1 MSATRSISD
10 LELPVDEEQRHVMP
24 LREPVEYPSSLALL
38 EEQQRQHDAMRFE
51 EQRKE
56 AQAWLLRQRKQEEKA
71 AMRLRKEEY
80 YAQKCPRKQQREKQ
94 REEEYA
100 DDAEKADQL
109 VDDADRD
116 ARIVAESR
124 RAHREGRAAAAVERC
139 ALTMER
145 LEGPVRIRPE
155 PADRNLESETEDNA
169 KLIAHHQHRCHEEI
183 TDIRRKF
190 ACRRENARVALYAQL
205 DRLNA
210 KFVRAIA
217 DLPEHEFEKLHILTA
232 AHAQGL
238 HDATGNYRRKLC
250 NFSSEQEAWKVMIIK
265 KRRAMLAWTCP
276 NDGQAHPFTI
286 EGRRYHRTYWGEM
299 WLTENWLW
307 QGYWVG
313 YYIKSGKPPRDDEVS
328 DEIRA
333 ALKG

>member
-1 MSATRSISD
+1 MSAIRSISD
-10 LELPVDEEQRHVMP
+10 LELPVNEEERHVMP

-38 EEQQRQHDAMRFE
+38 EEQQRQHDAMTFT

-80 YAQKCPRKQQREKQ
+80 YAEKCPRKQQREKQ
-94 REEEYA
+94 CEKQREE
-100 DDAEKADQL
+100 DA
-109 VDDADRD
+109 DDADRE

-124 RAHREGRAAAAVERC
+124 RLHREGRAAAAVERC

-190 ACRRENARVALYAQL
+190 AYRRENARVALYAQL

-210 KFVRAIA
+210 KFVRSIA
-217 DLPEHEFEKLHILTA
+217 NLPDHEFEKLPILTT
-232 AHAQGL
+232 AHAAGL
-238 HDATGNYRRKLC
+238 HHATGRYRRKLC
-250 NFSSEQEAWKVMIIK
+250 SYSPEREAWKAKLIE
-265 KRRAMLAWTCP
+265 KRRAELAWTCP
-276 NDGQAHPFTI
+276 NDGQAHPFTF
-286 EGRRYHRTYWGEM
+286 EGRQYHRTYWGEM
-299 WLTENWLW
+299 WRTENWSW

>member
-56 AQAWLLRQRKQEEKA
+56 AQAWLLRLRKQEEKA
-71 AMRLRKEEY
+71 AMRLRHAMPCREPEDPEYLALLEE
-80 YAQKCPRKQQREKQ
+80 QQRQHDEVSF
-94 REEEYA
+94 EEQSKE
-100 DDAEKADQL
+100 
-109 VDDADRD
+109 

-124 RAHREGRAAAAVERC
+124 RLHREGRAAAAVERC

-190 ACRRENARVALYAQL
+190 AYRRENARVALYAQL

-217 DLPEHEFEKLHILTA
+217 KLPEHEFEKLHILTT

-238 HDATGNYRRKLC
+238 HDATGSYRRKLC
-250 NFSSEQEAWKVMIIK
+250 NFSSEQEDWKVMIIK
-265 KRRAMLAWTCP
+265 RRRAMLAWTCP

-299 WLTENWLW
+299 WLTENWSW

>member
-10 LELPVDEEQRHVMP
+10 LELPINEEERHVMP

-38 EEQQRQHDAMRFE
+38 EEQQRQHDAMTFE

-80 YAQKCPRKQQREKQ
+80 YA
-94 REEEYA
+94 
-100 DDAEKADQL
+100 EKADQL

-124 RAHREGRAAAAVERC
+124 RAHRAGRAAAAVERC

-183 TDIRRKF
+183 TSVRRKF

-217 DLPEHEFEKLHILTA
+217 NLPEHEFEKLHILTA

-250 NFSSEQEAWKVMIIK
+250 NFSFEQEAWKVMIIE

-299 WLTENWLW
+299 WLTENWAW

>member
-38 EEQQRQHDAMRFE
+38 EEQQRQHDAMTFE

-56 AQAWLLRQRKQEEKA
+56 AQAWLLRLRKEEEKA

-80 YAQKCPRKQQREKQ
+80 DK
-94 REEEYA
+94 
-100 DDAEKADQL
+100 KADQL
-109 VDDADRD
+109 VDDADRE

-124 RAHREGRAAAAVERC
+124 RLHTSYSEGRAAAAVERC

-155 PADRNLESETEDNA
+155 PADRNLERETEDNA

-190 ACRRENARVALYAQL
+190 ACHRENARVALYAQL

-232 AHAQGL
+232 AHAQSL
-238 HDATGNYRRKLC
+238 HDATGSYRRKLC

-299 WLTENWLW
+299 WLTENWSW

>member
-10 LELPVDEEQRHVMP
+10 LELPINEEERHVMP

-38 EEQQRQHDAMRFE
+38 EEQQRQHDAMTFE
-51 EQRKE
+51 EQHKE
-56 AQAWLLRQRKQEEKA
+56 AQAWLLRLRKQEEKA
-71 AMRLRKEEY
+71 AMR
-80 YAQKCPRKQQREKQ
+80 PRK
-94 REEEYA
+94 EEYA
-100 DDAEKADQL
+100 DDA
-109 VDDADRD
+109 DRE

-124 RAHREGRAAAAVERC
+124 RAHRAGRAAAAVERC

-183 TDIRRKF
+183 TSVRRKF

-217 DLPEHEFEKLHILTA
+217 NLPEHEFEKLHILTA

-250 NFSSEQEAWKVMIIK
+250 NFSFEQEAWKVMIIE

-299 WLTENWLW
+299 WLTENWSW

>member
-38 EEQQRQHDAMRFE
+38 QEQQRQHDAMRFE

-80 YAQKCPRKQQREKQ
+80 YAKKCPRKQQREKQ
-94 REEEYA
+94 REEY
-100 DDAEKADQL
+100 AEKADQL
-109 VDDADRD
+109 VDDADRE
-116 ARIVAESR
+116 ARIVAES
-124 RAHREGRAAAAVERC
+124 HRLHNEGRAAAAVERC

-250 NFSSEQEAWKVMIIK
+250 NFSSEQEDWKVMIIK
-265 KRRAMLAWTCP
+265 RRRAMLAWTCP

-299 WLTENWLW
+299 WLTENWSW

>member
-1 MSATRSISD
+1 MSAARSISAIRSISD

-24 LREPVEYPSSLALL
+24 LREPVEYPSSLAML
-38 EEQQRQHDAMRFE
+38 EEQQRQHDAMTFE

-80 YAQKCPRKQQREKQ
+80 
-94 REEEYA
+94 
-100 DDAEKADQL
+100 AEKADQL

-116 ARIVAESR
+116 ALIVAESR
-124 RAHREGRAAAAVERC
+124 RAHNEGRAAAAVERC

-155 PADRNLESETEDNA
+155 PADRNLESEPEDNA

-190 ACRRENARVALYAQL
+190 ACHRENARVALYAQL
-205 DRLNA
+205 DRLHA

-217 DLPEHEFEKLHILTA
+217 NLPEHEFEKLHILTA

-250 NFSSEQEAWKVMIIK
+250 NFSSEREAWKVEIIK
-265 KRRAMLAWTCP
+265 KRRAELSWTCP
-276 NDGQAHPFTI
+276 NDGNAYPFTFK
-286 EGRRYHRTYWGEM
+286 GRQYHCTYWGET
-299 WLTENWLW
+299 WLTENWAW

-313 YYIKSGKPPRDDEVS
+313 HYIKSGKVPQDDEVS

-333 ALKG
+333 ALRA

>member
-10 LELPVDEEQRHVMP
+10 LELPVDEEQRHAMP
-24 LREPVEYPSSLALL
+24 CREPEDPEYLALL
-38 EEQQRQHDAMRFE
+38 EEEQRQHDEVSFE

-56 AQAWLLRQRKQEEKA
+56 AL
-71 AMRLRKEEY
+71 
-80 YAQKCPRKQQREKQ
+80 
-94 REEEYA
+94 
-100 DDAEKADQL
+100 
-109 VDDADRD
+109 
-116 ARIVAESR
+116 IVTESR
-124 RAHREGRAAAAVERC
+124 RLHAAGRAAAAVERR

-145 LEGPVRIRPE
+145 FQGPVRIRAE
-155 PADRNLESETEDNA
+155 PADRKLESEAEDNA

-190 ACRRENARVALYAQL
+190 ACHRENARVALYAQL

-217 DLPEHEFEKLHILTA
+217 NLPEHEFEKLHILTA
-232 AHAQGL
+232 THAQGL

-250 NFSSEQEAWKVMIIK
+250 KYSHEREAWKIKMIE
-265 KRRAMLAWTCP
+265 KRRAELSWTCP
-276 NDGQAHPFTI
+276 NDGQAYPFTFK
-286 EGRRYHRTYWGEM
+286 GRQYHCTYWGEL
-299 WLTENWLW
+299 WLTENWSW

-313 YYIKSGKPPRDDEVS
+313 HYIKSGKVPQDDEVS
-328 DEIRA
+328 HEIRE

>member
-1 MSATRSISD
+1 MSAARSISATRSISD

-38 EEQQRQHDAMRFE
+38 EEQQRQHDAMTFT

-56 AQAWLLRQRKQEEKA
+56 AQAWLLRQRKQE
-71 AMRLRKEEY
+71 Y
-80 YAQKCPRKQQREKQ
+80 
-94 REEEYA
+94 
-100 DDAEKADQL
+100 DEKADQL
-109 VDDADRD
+109 TDDAERD

-124 RAHREGRAAAAVERC
+124 RLHTSYSAGRAAAVERC

-155 PADRNLESETEDNA
+155 PADRNLERETEDNA
-169 KLIAHHQHRCHEEI
+169 KLIAHHPHRCHEEI
-183 TDIRRKF
+183 TSVRRKF
-190 ACRRENARVALYAQL
+190 ACHRENARVALYAQL

-217 DLPEHEFEKLHILTA
+217 KLPDHEFEKLHILTA
-232 AHAQGL
+232 AHAQSL
-238 HDATGNYRRKLC
+238 HHATGRYRRKLC
-250 NFSSEQEAWKVMIIK
+250 SYSPEREAWKGKLIE
-265 KRRAMLAWTCP
+265 KRRAELAWTCP
-276 NDGQAHPFTI
+276 NDGQAHPFTF
-286 EGRRYHRTYWGEM
+286 EGRQYHRTYWGEM
-299 WLTENWLW
+299 WRTENWSW

-328 DEIRA
+328 DKIRE
-333 ALKG
+333 ALRA

>member
-10 LELPVDEEQRHVMP
+10 LELPVDEEQLHVMP

-80 YAQKCPRKQQREKQ
+80 YAKKCPRKQQREKQ
-94 REEEYA
+94 REEY
-100 DDAEKADQL
+100 AEKADQL
-109 VDDADRD
+109 VDDADRE
-116 ARIVAESR
+116 ARIVAES
-124 RAHREGRAAAAVERC
+124 HRLHNEGRAAAAVERC

-217 DLPEHEFEKLHILTA
+217 DLPEHEFEKLHILNA
-232 AHAQGL
+232 AHAQSL
-238 HDATGNYRRKLC
+238 HDATGSYRRKLC

-299 WLTENWLW
+299 WLTENWSW